1 MLSAGRFFRQSV
13 AGGKPPPYKEKGVNV
28 MAKISFEGIGEVMAT
43 FTAKSGLESGMACK
57 MTGSGEVGA
66 CAAGERFC
74 GLADYVDDGLA
85 AVQVGGFTP
94 MAYSGTVAAGWVKLV
109 ADGNGGVKTDAAN
122 GVEYLVVEVDSR
134 EKVATI
140 LL

>member
-1 MLSAGRFFRQSV
+1 
-13 AGGKPPPYKEKGVNV
+13 

-43 FTAKSGLESGMACK
+43 FTAKSGLESGMVCK
-57 MTGSGEVGA
+57 ITGSGEVGA
-66 CAAGERFC
+66 CGAGERFC

-94 MAYSGTVAAGWVKLV
+94 VAYSGAVTAGYAKLV
-109 ADGNGGVKTDAAN
+109 ADGSGGVKVDNTN
-122 GVEYLVVEVDSR
+122 GVEYLVVEVDGT

>member
-1 MLSAGRFFRQSV
+1 
-13 AGGKPPPYKEKGVNV
+13 
-28 MAKISFEGIGEVMAT
+28 MARISFEGIGEVMAT
-43 FTAKSGLESGMACK
+43 FGAKSGLESGMVCK

-66 CAAGERFC
+66 CSAGERFC

-94 MAYSGTVAAGWVKLV
+94 MSYSGAVTAGWAKLV
-109 ADGNGGVKTDAAN
+109 TDGNGGVKVDATN
-122 GVEYLVVEVDSR
+122 GVEYLVVEVDST
-134 EKVATI
+134 EKIATI